1 MITSSHNPKIAHVRA
16 LLTRRE
22 ERELSQQFVAEGVRL
37 TEEGLLCGLKPDM
50 VFFSSDLSA
59 RGRQI
64 VEAFEAKNTEIEEMS
79 PSILQK
85 ISGTETSAG
94 IMAIFPKPAL
104 PMPNPLTFLVIT
116 DALRD
121 PGNLGT
127 LLRTAAAAGVQGI
140 ALTPTCVDVFSP
152 KVVRA
157 GMGAHFRLPLCDLEW
172 DAIRSLC
179 QSQPAPLRM
188 LLAEA
193 ENATSCWQ
201 MDLRNPL
208 ALIIGSEAEGATP
221 AAREAADELIAIP
234 MPGKSESLNAAVAAA
249 VLIFEV
255 VRQRS
260 S

>member
-1 MITSSHNPKIAHVRA
+1 MFP
-16 LLTRRE
+16 
-22 ERELSQQFVAEGVRL
+22 Q
-37 TEEGLLCGLKPDM
+37 
-50 VFFSSDLSA
+50 
-59 RGRQI
+59 
-64 VEAFEAKNTEIEEMS
+64 
-79 PSILQK
+79 PS
-85 ISGTETSAG
+85 
-94 IMAIFPKPAL
+94 FAL
-104 PMPNPLTFLVIT
+104 PKPLTFLLIA

-157 GMGAHFRLPLCDLEW
+157 GMGAHFKLPLLSLGW
-172 DAIRSLC
+172 DEIRAVC
-179 QSQPAPLRM
+179 QTQPIPLRL

-201 MDLRNPL
+201 MDLHTPL
-208 ALIIGSEAEGATP
+208 ALIIGSEAEGAT
-221 AAREAADELIAIP
+221 AEARQYADEWIAIP

-249 VLIFEV
+249 ILVFEV

>member
-1 MITSSHNPKIAHVRA
+1 MITSSHNSKVAHVRA
-16 LLTRRE
+16 LLNRRE
-22 ERELSQQFVAEGVRL
+22 ERDASHQFVVEGVRL
-37 TEEGLLCGLKPDM
+37 TEEGLITGIKPDL

-64 VEAFEAKNTEIEEMS
+64 VEAYQSQKTDVEELS
-79 PSILQK
+79 PAVLQQ
-85 ISGTETSAG
+85 ISSTETSAG
-94 IMAIFPKPAL
+94 LLAVFSKPTIPFPK
-104 PMPNPLTFLVIT
+104 PLTFLVIA

-127 LLRTAAAAGVQGI
+127 LLRTAIAAGVQGI

-152 KVVRA
+152 KVVRS
-157 GMGAHFRLPLCDLEW
+157 GMGAHFRLPLQTLDW
-172 DAIRSLC
+172 DEIRSVC
-179 QSQPAPLRM
+179 QSQPEPLRL

-193 ENATSCWQ
+193 ENATSCWD
-201 MDLRNPL
+201 MDLRIPL

-221 AAREAADELIAIP
+221 KARKAADELIAIP

-249 VLIFEV
+249 ILIFEV